1 MSHTGQFMK
10 NKAESGECLLD
21 QTMVSKHTIFSLH
34 WFISLPICLF
44 LYNGVY
50 YVVFKLSISD
60 IIVIQQSS
68 NGYRKQQSVLVIV
81 SIILGLS
88 EYK

>member
-1 MSHTGQFMK
+1 MFTWPDNGIKTYYFQS
-10 NKAESGECLLD
+10 LL
-21 QTMVSKHTIFSLH
+21 VYFSPN
-34 WFISLPICLF
+34 II
-44 LYNGVY
+44 YNGVY

>member
-1 MSHTGQFMK
+1 MFTWPDNGIKTYYFQSP
-10 NKAESGECLLD
+10 L
-21 QTMVSKHTIFSLH
+21 VYFSPN
-34 WFISLPICLF
+34 II
-44 LYNGVY
+44 YNGVY